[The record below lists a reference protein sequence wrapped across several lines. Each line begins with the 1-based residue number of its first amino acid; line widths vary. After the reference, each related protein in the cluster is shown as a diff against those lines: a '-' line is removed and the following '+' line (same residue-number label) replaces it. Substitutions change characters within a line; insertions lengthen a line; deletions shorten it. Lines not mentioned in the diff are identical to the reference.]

1 MLKMSYAGYPN
12 PSPAI
17 LVQFSRKM
25 CDTAGNCKKNSLKPS
40 ILGLKVINVD
50 TNKKLLTIACYDKQ
64 HVCAYLQLFSR
75 YTR

>member
-25 CDTAGNCKKNSLKPS
+25 CDTAGNCKKKFTKTLYF
-40 ILGLKVINVD
+40 G
-50 TNKKLLTIACYDKQ
+50 AQ
-64 HVCAYLQLFSR
+64 GHQR
-75 YTR
+75 